1 MKAFISYSHKDEHF
15 LERLKVH
22 LAPMKRDGIIDEWSD
37 VEIPAGS
44 SLNSSISNALEGAQL
59 FVALVSPDYL
69 ASPYCYNKEFEK
81 AQAMQ
86 KEGTLMIV
94 PIIVQPCDW
103 KKSPFGDL
111 KALPKDGKAI
121 IEWTNENNAFL
132 NIIDELRNLLQQ
144 TFTRQDVVASSA
156 QDHPLISRN
165 YKVKTV
171 FSEVDRLNF
180 KEACF
185 QEILKYF
192 QEAVREINLVD
203 RIQCRFV
210 KEGLEFFTCLISN
223 RANNQDCYITLSV
236 TANNR
241 YTNYDLMY
249 VFEQEVLSNTM
260 QMNQLFLISNDE
272 YEQFWQKPSMNFH
285 RADDQR
291 YTVVQVAAEVWDH
304 FITQVGIS

>member
-1 MKAFISYSHKDEHF
+1 M
-15 LERLKVH
+15 
-22 LAPMKRDGIIDEWSD
+22 
-37 VEIPAGS
+37 
-44 SLNSSISNALEGAQL
+44 
-59 FVALVSPDYL
+59 
-69 ASPYCYNKEFEK
+69 
-81 AQAMQ
+81 
-86 KEGTLMIV
+86 
-94 PIIVQPCDW
+94 
-103 KKSPFGDL
+103 
-111 KALPKDGKAI
+111 
-121 IEWTNENNAFL
+121 
-132 NIIDELRNLLQQ
+132 
-144 TFTRQDVVASSA
+144 
-156 QDHPLISRN
+156 
-165 YKVKTV
+165 
-171 FSEVDRLNF
+171 
-180 KEACF
+180 
-185 QEILKYF
+185 KYF

-210 KEGLEFFTCLISN
+210 KEGFEFFTCLISN